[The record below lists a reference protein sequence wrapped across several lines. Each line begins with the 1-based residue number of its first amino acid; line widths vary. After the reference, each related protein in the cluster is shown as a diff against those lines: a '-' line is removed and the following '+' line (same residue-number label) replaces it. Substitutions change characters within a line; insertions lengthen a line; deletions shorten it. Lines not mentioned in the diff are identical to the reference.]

1 MLLGQARGKVGSLV
15 FSRSNGKQIIRA
27 KADKVKNP
35 QTETQ
40 MIQRIILNTIAQA
53 YSNFNAIVD
62 HSFEGVAQ
70 GQPSM
75 SHFMRRNI
83 DALRRSIAQQI
94 AAGYDY
100 DACVAF
106 TPLGSSVLV
115 PNTYVMSTGSLPA
128 VNAGFA
134 SPSAAATRAQFA
146 LSANTYAAVIEDYG
160 LQRGDQLT
168 FVTCQA
174 LGNTESEFHFA
185 RVILDPTDAA
195 GNALPLDTQFLD
207 GNGGIA
213 FPSPR
218 NEGTFGAL
226 EYDAVNNVVA
236 FNLVNANRVIYSAGI
251 IVSRKKTDGTWS
263 RSTCQMV
270 VSDAAVGVQPSLQY
284 CLDAF
289 AAGGIDALSQ
299 MYLNNAGRGRV
310 ATGGSAAATLVSL
323 WTVRGSQEDPADYSL
338 VNIVSLEHYIG
349 KPTPTSTERDYIVGV
364 TADGQKYLL
373 RNYDQGDAENFGKLL
388 GWEISSSAP
397 PVDWPYTWAPDPSE
411 PTETTFDH
419 ILAAM
424 IVADAD
430 RHDCTSKADQVVAY
444 INAGATPAG
453 ITLSV

>member
-106 TPLGSSVLV
+106 TPLGSATLV

-174 LGNTESEFHFA
+174 LGTTESEFHFA

-195 GNALPLDTQFLD
+195 GNALPLNTQFLD
-207 GNGGIA
+207 GAGNVA

-226 EYDAVNNVVA
+226 EFDAEDNVVK
-236 FNLVNANRVIYSAGI
+236 FNLVNENRLVFSAGV

-310 ATGGSAAATLVSL
+310 AGTGDSAT
-323 WTVRGSQEDPADYSL
+323 TIIIPTMYGADVLHNSTI
-338 VNIVSLEHYIG
+338 NIVALEHY
-349 KPTPTSTERDYIVGV
+349 RHNMQA
-364 TADGQKYLL
+364 ADGSDSGEEKDYMLFVADDGTKYIARVADQSNDKYGRFLEWDNTCARAPYEWPRDTEETPQLL
-373 RNYDQGDAENFGKLL
+373 NVAAALVNPAQGNET
-388 GWEISSSAP
+388 
-397 PVDWPYTWAPDPSE
+397 PYTDLLNWLVLHGFN
-411 PTETTFDH
+411 T
-419 ILAAM
+419 AA
-424 IVADAD
+424 IF
-430 RHDCTSKADQVVAY
+430 
-444 INAGATPAG
+444 
-453 ITLSV
+453 

>member
-15 FSRSNGKQIIRA
+15 FSRSNGKQIVRA

-40 MIQRIILNTIAQA
+40 MISRIILNTCAQA
-53 YSNFNAIVD
+53 YSNFNAITD

-75 SHFMRRNI
+75 SYFMRRNI

-115 PNTYVMSTGSLPA
+115 PNTYILSSGSLPS
-128 VNAGFA
+128 VYTSFA

-174 LGNTESEFHFA
+174 LGTTETEFHFA

-195 GNALPLDTQFLD
+195 GNALPLETQFLD
-207 GNGGIA
+207 GNGAVA

-226 EYDAVNNVVA
+226 EYDTDANVVK
-236 FNLVNANRVIYSAGI
+236 FNLVNASRLVYSAGI
-251 IVSRKKTDGTWS
+251 IVSRKQTNGTWC

-289 AAGGIDALSQ
+289 AAGGIDAMSQ

-310 ATGGSAAATLVSL
+310 ASGSSAAATLVSL
-323 WTVRGSQEDPADYSL
+323 WTQRGSQEDPADYSL
-338 VNIVSLEHYIG
+338 INIVSFEHYIG
-349 KPTPTSTERDYIVGV
+349 KPTESAAERDYLVGV

-373 RNYDQGDAENFGKLL
+373 RNCDQSDAEMFGKLL
-388 GWEISSSAP
+388 GWEITSSAP
-397 PVDWPYTWAPDPSE
+397 PIDWPYTWAPDPDE
-411 PTETTFDH
+411 PEATTFDH
-419 ILAAM
+419 VLAAM
-424 IVADAD
+424 IIADAD
-430 RHDCTSKADQVVAY
+430 RHDCTSKADQITAY
-444 INAGATPAG
+444 INAGATPVG
-453 ITLSV
+453 ITLNV

>member
-15 FSRSNGKQIIRA
+15 FSRSNGKQIVRA

-40 MIQRIILNTIAQA
+40 MISRIILNTCAQA
-53 YSNFNAIVD
+53 YSNFNAITD

-75 SHFMRRNI
+75 SYFMRRNI

-106 TPLGSSVLV
+106 TPLGSATLV
-115 PNTYVMSTGSLPA
+115 PNTYILSTGSLPQ
-128 VNAGFA
+128 VPVTFGDQGSA
-134 SPSAAATRAQFA
+134 STLAWIP
-146 LSANTYAAVIEDYG
+146 LSANTYEAVINDYG

-168 FVTCQA
+168 FVTCEA
-174 LGNTESEFHFA
+174 KGLDGSEFHFA

-207 GNGGIA
+207 GAGNVA

-218 NEGTFGAL
+218 NEGTFGYL
-226 EYDAVNNVVA
+226 RYEEDDNTLR
-236 FNLVNANRVIYSAGI
+236 FNLVNENRLIYSAGV

-289 AAGGIDALSQ
+289 NAGGIDALSQ

-310 ATGGSAAATLVSL
+310 GQSGTSDAGVVLYMRNDDLTPGAAVHIIALEHFVGHHNTEEYDYVIGVADDGTKCLLACMNQGSDKYGRYMSWDGGGS
-323 WTVRGSQEDPADYSL
+323 R
-338 VNIVSLEHYIG
+338 
-349 KPTPTSTERDYIVGV
+349 
-364 TADGQKYLL
+364 
-373 RNYDQGDAENFGKLL
+373 
-388 GWEISSSAP
+388 
-397 PVDWPYTWAPDPSE
+397 PYAPDE
-411 PTETTFDH
+411 WPTHPYVDGGSTVQKPDNVAAYTGYDNTGVPAGTT
-419 ILAAM
+419 
-424 IVADAD
+424 
-430 RHDCTSKADQVVAY
+430 RNEDQIDWFIQHGIT
-444 INAGATPAG
+444 INAFVN
-453 ITLSV
+453 L

>member
-15 FSRSNGKQIIRA
+15 FSRSNGKQIVRA

-40 MIQRIILNTIAQA
+40 MISRIILNTCAQA
-53 YSNFNAIVD
+53 YSNFNAITD
-62 HSFEGVAQ
+62 HSFEGIAQ

-75 SHFMRRNI
+75 SYFMRRNI

-115 PNTYVMSTGSLPA
+115 PNTYILSSGSLPS
-128 VNAGFA
+128 VNAEFA

-174 LGNTESEFHFA
+174 LGPTETEFHFA

-195 GNALPLDTQFLD
+195 GNALPLSTQFLD
-207 GNGGIA
+207 GDGGVA

-218 NEGTFGAL
+218 NEGSFGAL
-226 EYDAVNNVVA
+226 EFDAEDNVVK
-236 FNLVNANRVIYSAGI
+236 FNLVNANRLVYSAGI
-251 IVSRKKTDGTWS
+251 IVSRKKADGTWS

-289 AAGGIDALSQ
+289 AAGGIDAMSQ

-310 ATGGSAAATLVSL
+310 AGTGDSATGIIIPTQYAADVLHNATI
-323 WTVRGSQEDPADYSL
+323 
-338 VNIVSLEHYIG
+338 NIVSLEHYVHNVANNDG
-349 KPTPTSTERDYIVGV
+349 TDSGEAFDYMLFVADNGTKYIARVG
-364 TADGQKYLL
+364 
-373 RNYDQGDAENFGKLL
+373 DQGSDKYGRFMGWDDTKARAPYGWPEDTEDTPQLL
-388 GWEISSSAP
+388 NVAAALCNPGQGDET
-397 PVDWPYTWAPDPSE
+397 PYTDQLNWLVLHGFNTAAI
-411 PTETTFDH
+411 FD
-419 ILAAM
+419 
-424 IVADAD
+424 
-430 RHDCTSKADQVVAY
+430 
-444 INAGATPAG
+444 
-453 ITLSV
+453 

>member
-174 LGNTESEFHFA
+174 LGTTESEFHFA

-207 GNGGIA
+207 GAGNVA

-226 EYDAVNNVVA
+226 EYDAVNNVVG

-289 AAGGIDALSQ
+289 NAGGIDALSQ

-323 WTVRGSQEDPADYSL
+323 YSLRGYQSEPADFQLYD
-338 VNIVSLEHYIG
+338 IVGLEHYIG
-349 KPTPTSTERDYIVGV
+349 STREGGVEYDYLVGV
-364 TADGQKYLL
+364 GANGQKYLF
-373 RNYDQGDAENFGKLL
+373 RNWNQGDAENYGRLL
-388 GWEISSSAP
+388 GWDMPIQSP
-397 PVDWPYTWAPDPSE
+397 PYNWPYQWTPDPEE
-411 PTETTFDH
+411 PTETTADNV
-419 ILAAM
+419 LCAM
-424 IVADAD
+424 IVDPAEM
-430 RHDCTSKADQVVAY
+430 HGCSSKNDQIVAY
-444 INAGATPAG
+444 INAGASPNG
-453 ITLSV
+453 IMV